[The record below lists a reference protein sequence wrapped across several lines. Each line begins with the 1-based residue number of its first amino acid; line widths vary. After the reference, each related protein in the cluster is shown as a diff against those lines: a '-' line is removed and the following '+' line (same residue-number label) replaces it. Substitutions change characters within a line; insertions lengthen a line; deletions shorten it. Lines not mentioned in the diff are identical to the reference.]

1 MNAAEGLNVI
11 EKLEIS
17 ENWRALFMWFVFT
30 EKCYL
35 LCGIFTSSTHSTHVS
50 AMVVVTIV
58 YSIVLKLNRKTLA
71 LCFSFFLIYTVL
83 HRTITV
89 TAQSALLTNIFTID
103 TFVFLF
109 FIPT

>member
-35 LCGIFTSSTHSTHVS
+35 LCGIFTSSNQSTHVS
-50 AMVVVTIV
+50 AMIVVTMF
-58 YSIVLKLNRKTLA
+58 Y
-71 LCFSFFLIYTVL
+71 CFET
-83 HRTITV
+83 
-89 TAQSALLTNIFTID
+89 QSKDFGSL
-103 TFVFLF
+103 LF
-109 FIPT
+109 FF